1 MDFLLFSPLKTIR
14 GCRKMLLI
22 NIILMFRGKINELK
36 AENGLKWN
44 MWVWLSAFYYFYFIS
59 KTVVLKVGAQILG
72 EMKRNSVTICLP
84 VI

>member
-14 GCRKMLLI
+14 GCGKMLLI

-59 KTVVLKVGAQILG
+59 KTVVLKVGAQNLG
-72 EMKRNSVTICLP
+72 EVKRNSVAICLP